1 MAGKET
7 MIETHNKRMELLKQG
22 RTLFLIEDNPR
33 AKYHR
38 VEIRMIGG
46 MLRVCSFDSW
56 NIYTPREVEWHYP
69 YPKDLTYLNRDW
81 KLMDDETRE
90 EVPE

>member
-1 MAGKET
+1 MVSYEKMVEV
-7 MIETHNKRMELLKQG
+7 HNRRMELLKQG
-22 RTLFLIEDNPR
+22 RTLFRIVDNPR

-38 VEIRMIGG
+38 VEICMIGG
-46 MLRVCSFDSW
+46 MLRVCTFSAD
-56 NIYTPREVEWHYP
+56 NIITPISVEWHYP
-69 YPKDLTYLNRDW
+69 YPNDIEYLNRNW